1 MGYRSK
7 IAIAIHK
14 DVIGEFLTF
23 LKTTKVMHEIFGQH
37 GFTLDKDF
45 QGKGHWLSTE
55 GEIKWYT
62 DNPENYPEVDV
73 FEKFFD
79 LMDEEETPLYRFV
92 RVGEEHGDIEQRGHW
107 YDSDLHVKSEIV
119 TGW

>member
-23 LKTTKVMHEIFGQH
+23 LKTTEIMHEIFGKH

-45 QGKGHWLSTE
+45 KGDGHWLFTE
-55 GEIKWYT
+55 DDIKWYT
-62 DNPENYPEVDV
+62 DLPENYPEVDA
-73 FEKFFD
+73 FEKFFAF
-79 LMDEEETPLYRFV
+79 MDEEHEDMYRFV
-92 RVGEEHGDIEQRGHW
+92 RIGEQHDDIETRGDW
-107 YDSDLHVKSEIV
+107 YDSDLWVKREIV
-119 TGW
+119 AGW